1 MEHNLLITGLPGT
14 GKTTL
19 VMRLADRLKGVQA
32 AGFYTE
38 EIRVGGARLGFEI
51 VDLRGGRTLL
61 SHVDIPGSR
70 RVGKYGVDVAGFEHY
85 LETVPFFLFDTALV
99 IIDEI
104 GKMECLSEKFT
115 RLVVRVLDAP
125 VMVVATIALYGG
137 GIIDRIKNRAD
148 VRLYQVT
155 KERRDDLVGEIE
167 TAIREGITDRLW

>member
-38 EIRVGGARLGFEI
+38 EIRAGGARLGFEI

-70 RVGKYGVDVAGFEHY
+70 RVGKYGVDVAGFEQY
-85 LETVPFFLFDTALV
+85 LETVPFLSSDTALV

-115 RLVVRVLDAP
+115 RLVVRVLNAP
-125 VMVVATIALYGG
+125 VMVVATIALQGG
-137 GIIDRIKNRAD
+137 GIISYIKNRAD
-148 VRLYQVT
+148 VRVYQVT
-155 KERRDDLVGEIE
+155 KERRDGLIGEIE
-167 TAIREGITDRLW
+167 TAIREGIT